1 MRQATRDM
9 LTTRN
14 TRAHAE
20 PLRLDVRHFLLPKE
34 NAAPDECED
43 AIGIN
48 ERTRTYAIADGAT
61 EAFDSGNWAKR
72 LAGSWVETEPA
83 PLSIES
89 FQEWVAAQSRL
100 LHESW
105 QGRTL
110 TWYAEEKARRGS
122 FAAFVGV
129 RVRASENLL
138 GWDAIALGDCC
149 LIHSRGGS
157 VLLSLPVAHHE
168 NFNSTPLLVPSHES
182 MHASALG
189 QASVRAGTAERGD
202 VFLLLSDAG
211 AAWYLKLCAD
221 ASPVRAQ
228 FDSLLAAT
236 QNESLA
242 ELLRNERRA
251 GALKDDDVAALR
263 ISIA

>member
-1 MRQATRDM
+1 MRQMPREIR
-9 LTTRN
+9 TTQN
-14 TRAHAE
+14 TRAQAAA
-20 PLRLDVRHFLLPKE
+20 LRLDVRHFLLPKE
-34 NAAPDECED
+34 NAAPEECED

-48 ERTRTYAIADGAT
+48 EAAHAYAIADGAT

-72 LAGSWVETEPA
+72 LAASWVETEPA

-89 FQEWVAAQSRL
+89 FRTWVAAQSQL
-100 LHESW
+100 LHDSW

-129 RVRASENLL
+129 RFETSENALR
-138 GWDAIALGDCC
+138 WQAIALGDCC
-149 LIHSRGGS
+149 LIQSRGAS
-157 VLLSLPVAHHE
+157 LLLSLPVAHHE
-168 NFNSTPLLVPSHES
+168 SFNSTPLLVPSHES

-189 QASVRAGTAERGD
+189 QASMQAGTAERGD
-202 VFLLLSDAG
+202 VFLMLSDAG

-221 ASPVRAQ
+221 SSPVRAQ

-236 QNESLA
+236 QNELLA
-242 ELLRNERRA
+242 ELLRSERRA